1 MAPTSAFAY
10 VLRRSL
16 GETAHGEFIHTWH
29 AEASRDLQLNQAK
42 VLHKQGMNIWHMD
55 LEAAE
60 DRYLLVGTGMGA
72 LHLYDMAALDVPG
85 VVATDI
91 KPLCSIKPLRGK
103 LPAQQLQDRPGHASG
118 VTSVSWYPVDNGM
131 FVSTSLDAC
140 VKVWDA
146 NELEVAS
153 SFNLT
158 DAVHMA
164 AFSPLPA
171 TAHLLAVGTDRPEV
185 RLADISIGAA
195 THRLVGHRASIRSLA
210 WSNTNEF
217 QLASGATDGSIRVWD
232 IRRSGATAC
241 LLCLNHDGA
250 ADVPRRIE
258 VASSSKKRKMSQ
270 DPHIAA
276 AASSALAHT
285 KAVQSLAFTP
295 DGRFLVS
302 SGADRAMRLWNA
314 ASGTHMF
321 HHYTGIKCHGARH
334 VTVAMAQE
342 ARSDSTMLYHPVG
355 SHGVIASYLLHNT
368 ESTEPIAKY
377 TGHYSRVTSCLYR
390 ASTRELVSGGEDGLI
405 AVWSPPERTLFA
417 PSTEIDEQAAA
428 PNEDAWSDDDD
439 DAAARSDRFVPPILT
454 R

>member
-10 VLRRSL
+10 VLRRTL
-16 GETAHGEFIHTWH
+16 GETAPGEFIHTWH

-60 DRYLLVGTGMGA
+60 DRYLLVGTGLGA
-72 LHLYDMAALDVPG
+72 LHLYDVAALDVPG
-85 VVATDI
+85 VVAADI
-91 KPLCSIKPLRGK
+91 QPLCTIKPLRGK
-103 LPAQQLQDRPGHASG
+103 LPMQQQQDRPGHASG

-153 SFNLT
+153 SFYLK
-158 DAVHMA
+158 DPVHMA

-171 TAHLLAVGTDRPEV
+171 TSHLLAVGTDRPEV
-185 RLADISIGAA
+185 RLVDISIGAA

-210 WSNTNEF
+210 WSTTNAF
-217 QLASGATDGSIRVWD
+217 HLATGATDGSVRIWD

-241 LLCLNHDGA
+241 LFCLNQDGA

-258 VASSSKKRKMSQ
+258 MASTKRKMSH

-285 KAVQSLAFTP
+285 SEVQSLAYTP

-302 SGADRAMRLWNA
+302 SGADRAMRLWHA
-314 ASGTHMF
+314 ASGAHMF
-321 HHYTGIKCHGARH
+321 HHYTGIKCSGARH

-342 ARSDSTMLYHPVG
+342 AKSDSTMLYHPVG

-368 ESTEPIAKY
+368 ESTEPLTKY

-390 ASTRELVSGGEDGLI
+390 ASTRELLSGGEDGLI
-405 AVWSPPERTLFA
+405 GIWRPPERTLFA
-417 PSTEIDEQAAA
+417 PSTEDDDEQVPP
-428 PNEDAWSDDDD
+428 PNEDAWSDDE
-439 DAAARSDRFVPPILT
+439 AAPSDRFVPPIL
-454 R
+454 RREQP